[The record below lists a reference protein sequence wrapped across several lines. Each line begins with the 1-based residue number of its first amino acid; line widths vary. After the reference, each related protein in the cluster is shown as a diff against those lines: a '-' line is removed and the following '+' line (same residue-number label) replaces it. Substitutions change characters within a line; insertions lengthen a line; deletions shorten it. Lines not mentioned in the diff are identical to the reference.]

1 MENLF
6 RIIFLLIIFN
16 VTNGEDCIPSIITT
30 ASGTAA
36 PEQIC
41 SGQLIFEE
49 NFDILDKDIWKPE
62 VTFWGGGVSTS
73 RLILMGSS
81 INRAAH

>member
-1 MENLF
+1 MKNLF
-6 RIIFLLIIFN
+6 QIIFLVFAIVFK
-16 VTNGEDCIPSIITT
+16 VANGEDCSPSIITT

-73 RLILMGSS
+73 TMLYSVHRV
-81 INRAAH
+81 